1 MKPRSALQADALRGI
16 PLERVAAAL
25 GYRRDPRD
33 RARWKRPG
41 SILSIHGAKFY
52 DHLSGG
58 GGGGAIDLVL
68 HTRGCR
74 FREALEIL
82 AGIAPTPAGPEA
94 ETFLQLL
101 DPACWPPVLEY
112 LSRKRSLDPAILG
125 ACFRQRILGADNRSN
140 AVFIACGA
148 ERSNRTGAELRGTQ
162 PGTPFHGMAPGS
174 RKARGGF
181 WIARRTTP
189 QSALIV
195 ESGLDAIS
203 AFELPEMKGFD
214 LFLSTAGLANKPPD
228 WIRSFQ
234 LHNIACGYDADP
246 PGEQAAKRLIRN
258 HPKIRRHRPQG
269 AKDWNE
275 VLQQRKCADARNR
288 TKSPQLH

>member
-1 MKPRSALQADALRGI
+1 
-16 PLERVAAAL
+16 
-25 GYRRDPRD
+25 
-33 RARWKRPG
+33 
-41 SILSIHGAKFY
+41 
-52 DHLSGG
+52 
-58 GGGGAIDLVL
+58 
-68 HTRGCR
+68 
-74 FREALEIL
+74 
-82 AGIAPTPAGPEA
+82 
-94 ETFLQLL
+94 
-101 DPACWPPVLEY
+101 
-112 LSRKRSLDPAILG
+112 
-125 ACFRQRILGADNRSN
+125 
-140 AVFIACGA
+140 
-148 ERSNRTGAELRGTQ
+148 
-162 PGTPFHGMAPGS
+162 MAPGS

-246 PGEQAAKRLIRN
+246 PGKQAAKRLIRN

-288 TKSPQLH
+288 TK